1 MENLEIIKRQDFL
14 IYQDDNG
21 VSRVNVRF
29 EGDDVW
35 LTAEQLT
42 ELFDASQQNIS
53 HHINQIYAEGELD
66 ENRTHKKYLLVRNEG
81 KRSVKRRKLHKLSCH
96 SCAAL
101 KNRNFSHL
109 TLVFSIFFYF
119 CNFLFQ
125 LIQHKIDQY
134 ENNH

>member
-1 MENLEIIKRQDFL
+1 MKSQTTDNTNLEIIKRQDFL

-66 ENRTHKKYLLVRNEG
+66 ENRTHKKYLLVRNDG
-81 KRSVKRRKLHKLSCH
+81 KHSVKRNIRHYNLDIITAS
-96 SCAAL
+96 
-101 KNRNFSHL
+101 
-109 TLVFSIFFYF
+109 V
-119 CNFLFQ
+119 
-125 LIQHKIDQY
+125 
-134 ENNH
+134 

>member
-1 MENLEIIKRQDFL
+1 MEIMESQTTDNINLEIIKRQDFL

-81 KRSVKRRKLHKLSCH
+81 KRSVKRRKLHKLSYRI
-96 SCAAL
+96 
-101 KNRNFSHL
+101 KKPK
-109 TLVFSIFFYF
+109 
-119 CNFLFQ
+119 FLPPS
-125 LIQHKIDQY
+125 LMPSLA
-134 ENNH
+134 

>member
-53 HHINQIYAEGELD
+53 HHINQIYAEGKLD
-66 ENRTHKKYLLVRNEG
+66 ENRTHKKYLLVLNPQLYEQAIYRLPKCETLSHQLFAARYQLYLP
-81 KRSVKRRKLHKLSCH
+81 KREELQ
-96 SCAAL
+96 A
-101 KNRNFSHL
+101 
-109 TLVFSIFFYF
+109 
-119 CNFLFQ
+119 Q
-125 LIQHKIDQY
+125 LDILLDK
-134 ENNH
+134 